1 MHNKILHQSRRRFLE
16 FVGKSGISSY
26 ALKTS
31 SLLAGLMANRY
42 AQANA
47 NKPVKR
53 VIFVYTPLGTPY
65 GLWLPQGNVLNEATQ
80 AFEGLQPVCHFHE
93 TEVVNAGFGQMWKAL
108 GEVRY
113 INDWTS
119 NTIDHQIA
127 AVLGTATP
135 FPTLHLGV
143 QTLFDS
149 FSRKN
154 LQAVR
159 HLDDPLQTYEAL
171 FGAAGGPAHFQRNTL
186 KSNILDAHL
195 QALDC
200 SRTQLS
206 SAERVAIEQYE
217 NSLNTL
223 KNNLENI
230 TVNSQA
236 CTRPPWNSQGI
247 RLTQDGQAVRPPF
260 AEQAYLQAETLCHAL
275 TCGLTNVATLQLGD
289 DQGSFVPHDTR
300 FQGDMHQSCHTGSR
314 RDYAEVVN
322 YLSRCI
328 AYLIKR
334 LAEQDDP
341 AVPGT
346 TLLDNTL
353 VVQVSSQG
361 DGDFHTGETGPVLIA
376 TRMPEFKTG
385 LATPFRTT
393 SADTHLRALQTVAAG
408 LGLEQFIGKQ
418 SHHCIWPCGE
428 TWGGVDTAFLT

>member
-1 MHNKILHQSRRRFLE
+1 MRSKILNQSRRRFLE
-16 FVGKSGISSY
+16 FAGKSGISGY

-42 AQANA
+42 AQANTNSA
-47 NKPVKR
+47 VKR
-53 VIFVYTPLGTPY
+53 VVFVYTPLGTPN
-65 GLWLPQGNVLNEATQ
+65 GLWLPNGNVLNEATL

-93 TEVVNAGFGQMWKAL
+93 TQVVDAGFGQIWKAIA
-108 GEVRY
+108 EVRY
-113 INDWTS
+113 VQDWTS
-119 NTIDHQIA
+119 DSIDHQIA
-127 AVLGTATP
+127 KALGTATP
-135 FPTLHLGV
+135 FPTLHFGV

-159 HLDDPLQTYEAL
+159 HLDDPAQTYEVL
-171 FGAAGGPAHFQRNTL
+171 FGAAGGPAHFQRNAQ

-217 NSLNTL
+217 NSLNAL
-223 KNNLENI
+223 KTKLENSQ
-230 TVNSQA
+230 VNTQA
-236 CTRPPWNSQGI
+236 CTQPPWNSQGI
-247 RLTQDGQAVRPPF
+247 SLPPNGQGSQPPF

-275 TCGLTNVATLQLGD
+275 ACGLTNVATLQLGD
-289 DQGSFVPHDTR
+289 DQGSFFPHDTR
-300 FQGDMHQSCHTGSR
+300 FRGDMHQSCHTGSL

-328 AYLIKR
+328 AYLIKK

-346 TLLDNTL
+346 KLLDNTL

-361 DGDFHTGETGPVLIA
+361 DGDFHTGDTGPFLIA
-376 TRMPEFKTG
+376 TRMPAFKTG
-385 LATPFRTT
+385 LATPYAT
-393 SADTHLRALQTVAAG
+393 SADTHLRALQTVAVG
-408 LGLEQFIGKQ
+408 LGLEQFIGKE

-428 TWGGVDTAFLT
+428 RWGGVDTRLLT